1 MLSLSKRKRLLID
14 KRIIYTACGYMRQES
29 QKVILSSIIPTSL
42 VHIVLKFYFENVF
55 DEGIMQRLKQ
65 IIPNINISPVALEQL
80 NSFCL
85 DAIDL
90 LSAEAS
96 ELASNSKITIP
107 HLKTAVETI
116 FGDHE
121 MGDWASYAGDEYVH
135 GFDRLNNPQPPVTI
149 HEEAINENIK
159 HILVVGLTGRREGF
173 DVSCHNTVQFLKHK
187 VYQQAGVPI
196 DIQRL
201 YFKGTE
207 LQDDRSLL
215 SYGINDDKNIIF
227 VFRNAELMSQ
237 RSRRKEYYAEWSDP
251 SKLIFP
257 YQRMGEYVSGR
268 IPLNDNHMLIF
279 LTAIVEVLMNKLLH
293 AIKEE
298 IYYSMAEIEPFHI
311 QSVINNF
318 VYDKKLFE
326 FCVEHKF
333 DLYCS
338 WMEYGDDYYVR
349 FGDDHYRLL
358 DNLSLQSLCL
368 DISNEETRLK
378 DEKKIVIIDNDR
390 SLNFSLF
397 PDFQ

>member
-135 GFDRLNNPQPPVTI
+135 GFDRLNKPQPTVTRD
-149 HEEAINENIK
+149 EEAINENIK
-159 HILVVGLTGRREGF
+159 HILVVYLTGGRFVFGV

-187 VYQQAGVPI
+187 FCQQWGVPI
-196 DIQRL
+196 VRQRL
-201 YFKGTE
+201 TYKGNQ
-207 LQDDRSLL
+207 LQDDRTLL
-215 SYGINDDKNIIF
+215 SYGIDDHEELFFIF
-227 VFRNAELMSQ
+227 RSPEKEPGMSWYDG
-237 RSRRKEYYAEWSDP
+237 KWSDP

-257 YQRMGEYVSGR
+257 YRKMGEYVKCR
-268 IPLNDNHMLIF
+268 IPLNDNHALIF

-311 QSVINNF
+311 QSVI
-318 VYDKKLFE
+318 
-326 FCVEHKF
+326 
-333 DLYCS
+333 
-338 WMEYGDDYYVR
+338 
-349 FGDDHYRLL
+349 
-358 DNLSLQSLCL
+358 
-368 DISNEETRLK
+368 
-378 DEKKIVIIDNDR
+378 
-390 SLNFSLF
+390 
-397 PDFQ
+397 

>member
-55 DEGIMQRLKQ
+55 DDGIKQKLKQ
-65 IIPNINISPVALEQL
+65 DINISPAALEQL

-85 DAIDL
+85 DVINV

-107 HLKTAVETI
+107 HLKTAVKTI
-116 FGDHE
+116 FGDLF
-121 MGDWASYAGDEYVH
+121 MGPSAISAGDEYVH

-187 VYQQAGVPI
+187 FCQQTGFPI
-196 DIQRL
+196 DRQMLIH
-201 YFKGTE
+201 KGMQ
-207 LQDDRSLL
+207 LKDDRTLV
-215 SYGINDDKNIIF
+215 SYGIDDHEELFFIFRSPKN
-227 VFRNAELMSQ
+227 S
-237 RSRRKEYYAEWSDP
+237 KERGIAWYYAEWSDP

-257 YQRMGEYVSGR
+257 YRKMGEYVKCR
-268 IPLNDNHMLIF
+268 IPLNDNHALIF

>member
-187 VYQQAGVPI
+187 FCQQTGFPI
-196 DIQRL
+196 DRQMLIH
-201 YFKGTE
+201 KGMQ
-207 LQDDRSLL
+207 LKDDRTLV
-215 SYGINDDKNIIF
+215 SYGIDDHEELFFIFRSPKN
-227 VFRNAELMSQ
+227 S
-237 RSRRKEYYAEWSDP
+237 KERGIAWYYAEWSDP

-257 YQRMGEYVSGR
+257 YRKMGEYVKCR
-268 IPLNDNHMLIF
+268 IPLNDNHALIF
-279 LTAIVEVLMNKLLH
+279 LTAIVEVLMDELLYEIKQEINVSNYKVTKIEPLH
-293 AIKEE
+293 IQLAIKSSAWE
-298 IYYSMAEIEPFHI
+298 
-311 QSVINNF
+311 F
-318 VYDKKLFE
+318 VEL
-326 FCVEHKF
+326 CVKHKF
-333 DLYCS
+333 DLYYS
-338 WMEYGDDYYVR
+338 WMDDDYDY
-349 FGDDHYRLL
+349 DE
-358 DNLSLQSLCL
+358 DNISFQSLCL